1 MSKNDDS
8 TKNGKRQLDFSKVK
22 IPPGSSDLPSAEKAL
37 LQVPVVPQLNSRLF
51 GFAAK
56 ILVTSNARSNPF
68 WRSPVLRQYSLFLD
82 YSEREVVSEVCV
94 SLKAAVKSV
103 PTQLSMIR

>member
-8 TKNGKRQLDFSKVK
+8 TKNGKGQLDFSNVK

-37 LQVPVVPQLNSRLF
+37 LQVPVVPLLDSRLS

-56 ILVTSNARSNPF
+56 ILVYSNARSNHF

-82 YSEREVVSEVCV
+82 YNEREVVSEVCV
-94 SLKAAVKSV
+94 SVKATVQSV
-103 PTQLSMIR
+103 PTQISMIR

>member
-8 TKNGKRQLDFSKVK
+8 TKNGKGKLDFSKFK
-22 IPPGSSDLPSAEKAL
+22 IPSGSSDLPSAEKAL
-37 LQVPVVPQLNSRLF
+37 LQVPVVPLLNSRLF

-68 WRSPVLRQYSLFLD
+68 WLSPVLRQYSLFF
-82 YSEREVVSEVCV
+82 YYNEREVVSEVCV
-94 SLKAAVKSV
+94 SLKAAVQLV

>member
-8 TKNGKRQLDFSKVK
+8 TKNGKGQLDFSNVK

-37 LQVPVVPQLNSRLF
+37 LQVPVVPLLNSRLS

-56 ILVTSNARSNPF
+56 ILVASNARSNHF

-82 YSEREVVSEVCV
+82 YNEREVVTETCV
-94 SLKAAVKSV
+94 SMKVAIQSV
-103 PTQLSMIR
+103 PTQISMIR

>member
-8 TKNGKRQLDFSKVK
+8 TKNGKGQLDFSKVK

-37 LQVPVVPQLNSRLF
+37 LQVPVVPLLNSRLF

-68 WRSPVLRQYSLFLD
+68 WRSPVLPQYSLFLD
-82 YSEREVVSEVCV
+82 DNEREVTSEVCV
-94 SLKAAVKSV
+94 SLKAAIQSV